1 MGLELY
7 LDLHSQPCR
16 AVYIFAK
23 KNNIAFEFKLVNLGT
38 GQQFSEEFG
47 KVNALRVVPAMKDG
61 DFTLGESV
69 AILKYLACKYPTPDH
84 WYPADLQKRARVD
97 EYLSWQHMTIRY
109 HGSRIFML
117 RGLLPT
123 LTGQPIPKD
132 RMDEALEDLQK
143 SMQTFEDKFLQGK
156 PYIVGEKVSLA
167 DLVALVELMQPLGTG
182 VDPLEG
188 WPKLIEWRER
198 VKGDVGKAL
207 FDEAHETLMKS
218 KISIKALDRNSPMM
232 QQLVKTLQKRYK

>member
-23 KNNIAFEFKLVNLGT
+23 KNKIAFEFKLINLLAGE
-38 GQQFSEEFG
+38 QFNEELG
-47 KVNALRVVPAMKDG
+47 KVNSLRLVPTIKDG

-69 AILKYLACKYPTPDH
+69 AILKYLAGKYQTPDH

-97 EYLSWQHMTIRY
+97 EYLSWQHTNIRY
-109 HGSRIFML
+109 QGSRIFMF
-117 RGLLPT
+117 RSLLPA

-132 RMDEALEDLQK
+132 RMDEALADLQK
-143 SMQTFEDKFLQGK
+143 SIQTFEDKFLQDK
-156 PYIVGEKVSLA
+156 PYIVGQEVSLA

-182 VDPLEG
+182 FDPLQG
-188 WPKLIEWRER
+188 RPKLIAWRER
-198 VKGDVGKAL
+198 VKGDVGKEL
-207 FDEAHETLMKS
+207 FDEAHELVMKS
-218 KISIKALDRNSPMM
+218 KDSINTLDTKTPTM
-232 QQLVKTLQKRYK
+232 QQLAKNLQKIYK

>member
-23 KNNIAFEFKLVNLGT
+23 KNNIAFEFKFVDLIA
-38 GQQFSEEFG
+38 GQQSSEEFG
-47 KVNALRVVPAMKDG
+47 KVNALRLLPALKDG

-69 AILKYLACKYPTPDH
+69 AILKYLACKYQTPDH

-97 EYLSWQHMTIRY
+97 EYLAWQHVTIRY
-109 HGSRIFML
+109 QGCRIFML
-117 RGLLPT
+117 KCLKPA

-132 RMDEALEDLQK
+132 RINEALEDLQETIQ
-143 SMQTFEDKFLQGK
+143 SFEDKFLQDR
-156 PYIVGEKVSLA
+156 PYIVGDKVSLA
-167 DLVALVELMQPLGTG
+167 DLVALVELMQPLCAG

-188 WPKLIEWRER
+188 RPKLIEWRER
-198 VKGDVGKAL
+198 VKGAVGKEL
-207 FDEAHETLMKS
+207 FDEAHEVMMKS
-218 KISIKALDRNSPMM
+218 EVFVSGLDRNSPVM
-232 QQLVKTLQKRYK
+232 QELAKRIEKKYK